1 MKDQL
6 PKEEIQKLFD
16 FVESK
21 NVPYRD
27 VQFEIVDHLAS
38 AMEDL
43 KEENPE
49 WPYSLCLEQV
59 YKKFPITGF
68 ALLQLEKEEA
78 LNKYWKRKLW
88 PYLLEYFKLPK
99 IILTIATFISIQQ
112 IVRNIP
118 SIEVNNWYAG
128 LAPNMFLFFAIIMI
142 ISLISIVTK
151 KRINHIRGISKG
163 MEQDS
168 KNFLYIKSF
177 NTISH
182 IVTMSIVA
190 APFYIGTIIPS
201 PNVLTFQ
208 GIYSYLIAWLIVGL
222 IIHWHLTLFVFP
234 PLLKEE
240 AEKKYA
246 HIKMRLA

>member
-1 MKDQL
+1 
-6 PKEEIQKLFD
+6 
-16 FVESK
+16 
-21 NVPYRD
+21 
-27 VQFEIVDHLAS
+27 
-38 AMEDL
+38 
-43 KEENPE
+43 
-49 WPYSLCLEQV
+49 
-59 YKKFPITGF
+59 
-68 ALLQLEKEEA
+68 
-78 LNKYWKRKLW
+78 
-88 PYLLEYFKLPK
+88 
-99 IILTIATFISIQQ
+99 
-112 IVRNIP
+112 
-118 SIEVNNWYAG
+118 
-128 LAPNMFLFFAIIMI
+128 MI